1 MNRYKKGLN
10 TCNYI
15 VEESKKLFY
24 TKGYSKTTIQEICDN
39 TNITLGNFTY
49 YFKTK
54 QDLLKRVYFDYLKD
68 IENFVIEN
76 SEEYPDLFDKY
87 LMVCMIYNYNIFSD
101 KKISDFN
108 YSIIKNDT
116 IYNDVFLNLP
126 AEDVRFA
133 CGNTDENLSKKN

>member
-1 MNRYKKGLN
+1 
-10 TCNYI
+10 
-15 VEESKKLFY
+15 
-24 TKGYSKTTIQEICDN
+24 
-39 TNITLGNFTY
+39 
-49 YFKTK
+49 
-54 QDLLKRVYFDYLKD
+54 
-68 IENFVIEN
+68 
-76 SEEYPDLFDKY
+76 
-87 LMVCMIYNYNIFSD
+87 MVCMIYNYNIFSD